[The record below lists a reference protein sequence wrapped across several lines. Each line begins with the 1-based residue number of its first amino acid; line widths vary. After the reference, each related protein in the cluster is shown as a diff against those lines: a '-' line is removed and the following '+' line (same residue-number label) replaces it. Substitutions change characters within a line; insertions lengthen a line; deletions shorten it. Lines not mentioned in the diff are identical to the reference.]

1 MHIIPV
7 NCVYHGLKTLNML
20 LICRPHVLPYLTL
33 IFLYRQQ
40 DIFFPSL
47 SLSSSLLTEV
57 NTEKQDRTVCLNFP
71 RASQH
76 VTDYFFRAAPPTV
89 LTFLSC
95 VCVCVFL
102 GWRRG
107 AFDLRCSQTREVVFQ
122 TRYGGSV
129 AERKT
134 PLTLGNF
141 T

>member
-1 MHIIPV
+1 MSTR
-7 NCVYHGLKTLNML
+7 LKTLNML
-20 LICRPHVLPYLTL
+20 LICRPHLLPYLTL
-33 IFLYRQQ
+33 IFLYGQQ

-47 SLSSSLLTEV
+47 SLSFSLLTEV
-57 NTEKQDRTVCLNFP
+57 NTEKQDRTVFLNFP

-76 VTDYFFRAAPPTV
+76 VTDYSFRAAPPTV
-89 LTFLSC
+89 LNFLS
-95 VCVCVFL
+95 CVCVFL

-122 TRYGGSV
+122 TRYGGSM